1 MAGAETQTG
10 SGLSL
15 SGVSESGFHCCGLL
29 ALSRVILRLR
39 VNIGSGSDT
48 QTHYQQSVL
57 GLGRLT
63 CYSRHLARHRAAENI
78 GLKFRLRCASV
89 SDVFTLTPDTGLGLD
104 LHPLL
109 VISLECTLREWE

>member
-63 CYSRHLARHRAAENI
+63 CYSRHLTRHRAAENI

-89 SDVFTLTPDTGLGLD
+89 SDVFTLTPGTGLGLD

-109 VISLECTLREWE
+109 MISLECTLRESE

>member
-57 GLGRLT
+57 GLWADSHAT
-63 CYSRHLARHRAAENI
+63 HVTSPDI
-78 GLKFRLRCASV
+78 RLRRILGSS
-89 SDVFTLTPDTGLGLD
+89 SDSGVRLSQMSSP
-104 LHPLL
+104 
-109 VISLECTLREWE
+109 